1 MTVSKEEV
9 QPESVHDEISKP
21 PDERSTSLEAEIRAY
36 ENRKLDFRTIMAII
50 SLAFTYEAS
59 LLSFVLP
66 AAVLLNIDNDIGPS
80 NQLNWVATAWSLASA
95 VTQTIAGRCSDI
107 FGRRNFTLAGNL
119 SSLIGCIVAC
129 RANAITTVIAGTTLT
144 GIGSGSQLLALACA
158 NEIVPKKR
166 RGQVFAFL
174 SMAALPGSAFGSV
187 IAYALVAN
195 LNWRWTLYVGILSNG
210 VALILVGIFYWP
222 PGFVGLHP
230 EGKSRLQQFKE
241 LDFVGLILFGGGLTS
256 FLFGVSW
263 GNNPYPWRSVTV
275 LVPLLLGALTVM
287 VAFPLWEI
295 YSSDDI
301 AKLCPPK
308 LFRNVR
314 GFSLVLVV
322 IFVSGMLLISL
333 QVLWPQQVQRLFTTV
348 SRTVGWYSLAYN
360 MAATLGGTLA
370 GVLFAKLKKTNWQF
384 FTATVA
390 QTIFISLIA
399 SVTQHTAARAIVL
412 VAFAAFWVGASQL
425 MGILIIQFGAEDR
438 HIGVATG
445 LIGSVRS
452 TGGAIAIAIYGTII
466 RDKATSDIVPRVAA
480 AAVEAGL
487 APSEVP
493 SFVLALTSG
502 SASALASIKDI
513 TPAIIAAG
521 ADAIKT
527 VYAEAFKL
535 VFLASLAFGVISCI
549 AAIFVRSVDKSL
561 TDQIAVKLEAPHLLG
576 HGKGKNDGSA

>member
-1 MTVSKEEV
+1 M
-9 QPESVHDEISKP
+9 
-21 PDERSTSLEAEIRAY
+21 
-36 ENRKLDFRTIMAII
+36 DFLRRYT
-50 SLAFTYEAS
+50 LK
-59 LLSFVLP
+59 
-66 AAVLLNIDNDIGPS
+66 
-80 NQLNWVATAWSLASA
+80 W
-95 VTQTIAGRCSDI
+95 RC
-107 FGRRNFTLAGNL
+107 
-119 SSLIGCIVAC
+119 
-129 RANAITTVIAGTTLT
+129 
-144 GIGSGSQLLALACA
+144 
-158 NEIVPKKR
+158 
-166 RGQVFAFL
+166 
-174 SMAALPGSAFGSV
+174 
-187 IAYALVAN
+187 
-195 LNWRWTLYVGILSNG
+195 
-210 VALILVGIFYWP
+210 LILAGIFYWP
-222 PGFVGLHP
+222 PGFIGLHP

-256 FLFGVSW
+256 FLLGVSW

-295 YSSDDI
+295 FSSDDI

-314 GFSLVLVV
+314 EFSLILVV

-360 MAATLGGTLA
+360 MAATLGGSLA
-370 GVLFAKLKKTNWQF
+370 GVLFAKIKKTNWQF
-384 FTATVA
+384 FFATVA
-390 QTIFISLIA
+390 QTIFISSIA

-412 VAFAAFWVGASQL
+412 VALAAFWVGASQL
-425 MGILIIQFGAEDR
+425 MGILLIQFGAEDR

-493 SFVLALTSG
+493 SFILALTSG
-502 SASALASIKDI
+502 SASALASIKNI

-535 VFLASLAFGVISCI
+535 VFLVSLAFGVISCI
-549 AAIFVRSVDKSL
+549 TAVFVRSVDKSL
-561 TDQIAVKLEAPHLLG
+561 TDQIAVKLDAPHLRG
-576 HGKGKNDGSA
+576 HGKGKPVILHEKVGEI

>member
-1 MTVSKEEV
+1 MGT
-9 QPESVHDEISKP
+9 DTT
-21 PDERSTSLEAEIRAY
+21 ST
-36 ENRKLDFRTIMAII
+36 
-50 SLAFTYEAS
+50 
-59 LLSFVLP
+59 P
-66 AAVLLNIDNDIGPS
+66 
-80 NQLNWVATAWSLASA
+80 
-95 VTQTIAGRCSDI
+95 
-107 FGRRNFTLAGNL
+107 
-119 SSLIGCIVAC
+119 
-129 RANAITTVIAGTTLT
+129 
-144 GIGSGSQLLALACA
+144 
-158 NEIVPKKR
+158 
-166 RGQVFAFL
+166 
-174 SMAALPGSAFGSV
+174 
-187 IAYALVAN
+187 AYALVAN

-256 FLFGVSW
+256 FLLGVSW

-275 LVPLLLGALTVM
+275 LVPLLLGV
-287 VAFPLWEI
+287 
-295 YSSDDI
+295 
-301 AKLCPPK
+301 
-308 LFRNVR
+308 
-314 GFSLVLVV
+314 
-322 IFVSGMLLISL
+322 
-333 QVLWPQQVQRLFTTV
+333 
-348 SRTVGWYSLAYN
+348 
-360 MAATLGGTLA
+360 GGTLA
-370 GVLFAKLKKTNWQF
+370 GVLFAKIKKTNWQF

-390 QTIFISLIA
+390 QTIFISSIA

-535 VFLASLAFGVISCI
+535 VFLASLAFGGKIRTIGFLENI
-549 AAIFVRSVDKSL
+549 ARS
-561 TDQIAVKLEAPHLLG
+561 
-576 HGKGKNDGSA
+576 